1 MANCDGG
8 HGRQAQRFRDRE
20 RLTALHAP
28 AVCLS
33 SPAYV
38 CGIRSVT
45 HVCLDNQTLGPICQP
60 VCQSVLV
67 LQGNSALGSSGGI
80 LIQVILFVTL
90 ETRGAKGIILIFLCL
105 APTIMYLDST
115 SSSSG
120 P

>member
-1 MANCDGG
+1 MHPEKAQPVANYDGG

-20 RLTALHAP
+20 RLTAVHAP

-38 CGIRSVT
+38 CGIRTVT
-45 HVCLDNQTLGPICQP
+45 HVCLDNQTFGPICQP

-90 ETRGAKGIILIFLCL
+90 ETRGPRVSFQFLY
-105 APTIMYLDST
+105 A
-115 SSSSG
+115 
-120 P
+120 